1 LTHGWARLAMPWEMR
16 VFVGHREDNG
26 VELIC
31 PTADFQKSLSSP
43 EKKNNSLYQK

>member
-1 LTHGWARLAMPWEMR
+1 MPWEMR